1 MVKLDV
7 ELVDDMLRFPAM
19 YEAYIDFDATYEELQ
34 KLGYCPIRYPAGRIQ
49 RPDAGNLTFILKSGA
64 KVNVFPKGQP
74 HKTQVSWNIR
84 EEKEKQFCEL
94 TSVLVPSEG
103 ERLVIIPVLS
113 LTDDRDEFLDYLY
126 SEGLLGE
133 KVE

>member
-1 MVKLDV
+1 MVKINT
-7 ELVDDMLRFPAM
+7 ELVNEMLKFQAV

-34 KLGYCPIRYPAGRIQ
+34 RLGYCPQRYPAGRIQ
-49 RPDAGNLTFILKSGA
+49 REDAGNLTFTLKSGA
-64 KVNVFPKGQP
+64 KVNVFPKGEP
-74 HKTQVSWNIR
+74 HKIQVNWNIR

-113 LTDDRDEFLDYLY
+113 VTDDRDEFLDKLFN
-126 SEGLLGE
+126 EGLI
-133 KVE
+133 